1 MLVLLA
7 GRNAGDAAEGVGAAG
22 FSRGPP
28 ACPIF
33 GAACE
38 ACGVGRRRRKAA
50 TAPVAST
57 ATMSA
62 AANFCDELLYSMR
75 VVQFPCDEH

>member
-7 GRNAGDAAEGVGAAG
+7 GRNAGDAAEGVGAEGSCAA
-22 FSRGPP
+22 RPP
-28 ACPIF
+28 VQHSVPFAKTVAW
-33 GAACE
+33 GE
-38 ACGVGRRRRKAA
+38 GGEGA

-57 ATMSA
+57 ATTSA

-75 VVQFPCDEH
+75 VVQFPCD